1 MRHLLFPLGLAF
13 LGSCAAFAGDLSVN
27 NLRISPGGGTSSG
40 GSYQLTTR
48 LGQPTRLALG
58 GGSFRLNTS
67 ISSLTVIQTP
77 GAPVLDLKVIGPNL
91 VLSWAVPATVYRL
104 QMNSDLAQTNA
115 WTPVIQTPLTNQG
128 IVSVSLPAPAG
139 NRFFRLHRVAP

>member
-1 MRHLLFPLGLAF
+1 MRRILIPLGIF
-13 LGSCAAFAGDLSVN
+13 LIGSGVTFAGDLSVN

-40 GSYQLTTR
+40 GNFRLTTT
-48 LGQPTRLALG
+48 LGQPTRLTLG

-77 GAPVLDLKVIGPNL
+77 GAPLLDLKIFGPNL
-91 VLSWAVPATVYRL
+91 VLSWALPTTEYRL
-104 QMNSDLAQTNA
+104 QMNADLALTNA
-115 WTPVIQTPLTNQG
+115 WTPVIQAPLTNQG

>member
-1 MRHLLFPLGLAF
+1 MRHLLIPLGLAF
-13 LGSCAAFAGDLSVN
+13 LGSCATYAGHLSVN

-40 GSYQLTTR
+40 GNFRLTTT

-77 GAPVLDLKVIGPNL
+77 GAPLVDLKIFGPNL
-91 VLSWAVPATVYRL
+91 VLSWALPTTEYRL
-104 QMNSDLAQTNA
+104 QMNADLALTNA
-115 WTPVIQTPLTNQG
+115 WTPVIQSPVTNQG
-128 IVSVSLPAPAG
+128 IVSVSLPPPAG